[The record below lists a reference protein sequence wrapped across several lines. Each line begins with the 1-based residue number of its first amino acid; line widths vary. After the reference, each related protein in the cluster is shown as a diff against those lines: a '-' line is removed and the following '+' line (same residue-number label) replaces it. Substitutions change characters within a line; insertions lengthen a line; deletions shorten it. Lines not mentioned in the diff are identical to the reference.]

1 MSAHREAN
9 RPYPKRPTGR
19 ERSRRRLVRAP
30 GRLRVPPPRTYR
42 PTTSPIR
49 RYRPIRRCTR
59 RRSGLHRSRR
69 RLHRCGRTDGDASPP
84 PDEGGNHLMSDSLDE
99 GCHSKRRIP
108 STTSCSSVT
117 RGHQRSSEVISGHQR
132 SLEVNRG
139 HQRSSEVI
147 GGHQRQSEVIRGHQ
161 STSSCSSVIG
171 CASSAGLCLPPGT
184 APGLLLLLL
193 PPPTPTPDTALETAP
208 ETAPLPPKPNQLP
221 PPPGT
226 ALDESRG
233 WRVERG
239 EGESARDVIS
249 ANACR
254 ERGDDHEKRC
264 DLAEWGDYHHAIVI
278 RCTRRHSEAL
288 RRHSEA
294 LRGTRRHYKRQSRG
308 N

>member
-1 MSAHREAN
+1 MVSSGHQRSSRGSQGSSRTVSAHREAS

-19 ERSRRRLVRAP
+19 ERSSMRLVRAP
-30 GRLRVPPPRTYR
+30 GRSRVSPPRTYR

-69 RLHRCGRTDGDASPP
+69 RLLRCGRTDDDASPP

-108 STTSCSSVT
+108 STTSCSSV
-117 RGHQRSSEVISGHQR
+117 
-132 SLEVNRG
+132 
-139 HQRSSEVI
+139 
-147 GGHQRQSEVIRGHQ
+147 
-161 STSSCSSVIG
+161 IG

-193 PPPTPTPDTALETAP
+193 PPPPSPTPDTALEIAP

-221 PPPGT
+221 PGT

-233 WRVERG
+233 GRVEAG

-254 ERGDDHEKRC
+254 ER
-264 DLAEWGDYHHAIVI
+264 
-278 RCTRRHSEAL
+278 
-288 RRHSEA
+288 
-294 LRGTRRHYKRQSRG
+294 
-308 N
+308 

>member
-1 MSAHREAN
+1 MVSSGNQRSSRGNQGSSRTVSAHREAN
-9 RPYPKRPTGR
+9 RPYPKRQTGR
-19 ERSRRRLVRAP
+19 ERSRRRPAS
-30 GRLRVPPPRTYR
+30 PPRTYR

-108 STTSCSSVT
+108 STTSCSSVI
-117 RGHQRSSEVISGHQR
+117 RGLQRSSEVFRGNQR
-132 SLEVNRG
+132 QSEVIRG
-139 HQRSSEVI
+139 HQSTSSCSSVI
-147 GGHQRQSEVIRGHQ
+147 RVNQRPSEVIRGHQ

-193 PPPTPTPDTALETAP
+193 PPPPSPTPDTALEIAP
-208 ETAPLPPKPNQLP
+208 ETAPLLPNPNQLP

-233 WRVERG
+233 GRVEAG

-254 ERGDDHEKRC
+254 ERR
-264 DLAEWGDYHHAIVI
+264 
-278 RCTRRHSEAL
+278 
-288 RRHSEA
+288 
-294 LRGTRRHYKRQSRG
+294 
-308 N
+308 

>member
-1 MSAHREAN
+1 MVSSGHQRSSRGSQGSSRTVSAHREAN

-19 ERSRRRLVRAP
+19 ERSRRRPVRAP

-59 RRSGLHRSRR
+59 RRSGLHR
-69 RLHRCGRTDGDASPP
+69 CGRTDDDASPP

-99 GCHSKRRIP
+99 GCHSKRRIS
-108 STTSCSSVT
+108 STTSCSSVII
-117 RGHQRSSEVISGHQR
+117 RHHPSSSVIIRHQRS
-132 SLEVNRG
+132 
-139 HQRSSEVI
+139 
-147 GGHQRQSEVIRGHQ
+147 SEVIRGHQ

-193 PPPTPTPDTALETAP
+193 PPPPSPTPDTALEIAP
-208 ETAPLPPKPNQLP
+208 ETAPLLPNPNQLP

-233 WRVERG
+233 GRVEAG

-254 ERGDDHEKRC
+254 ER
-264 DLAEWGDYHHAIVI
+264 
-278 RCTRRHSEAL
+278 
-288 RRHSEA
+288 
-294 LRGTRRHYKRQSRG
+294 
-308 N
+308 

>member
-1 MSAHREAN
+1 VVSSGHQRSSRGHQGSSRTVSAHREAN

-19 ERSRRRLVRAP
+19 ERSSMRLVRAP
-30 GRLRVPPPRTYR
+30 GRSRVSPPRTYR

-69 RLHRCGRTDGDASPP
+69 RLLRCGRTDDDASPP

-108 STTSCSSVT
+108 STTSCSSVII
-117 RGHQRSSEVISGHQR
+117 RHQRSSEVIR
-132 SLEVNRG
+132 
-139 HQRSSEVI
+139 
-147 GGHQRQSEVIRGHQ
+147 GHQRQSEVIRGHQ

-193 PPPTPTPDTALETAP
+193 PPPPSPTPDTALEIAP
-208 ETAPLPPKPNQLP
+208 ETAPLLPNPNQLP

-233 WRVERG
+233 GRVERG

-254 ERGDDHEKRC
+254 ERR
-264 DLAEWGDYHHAIVI
+264 
-278 RCTRRHSEAL
+278 
-288 RRHSEA
+288 
-294 LRGTRRHYKRQSRG
+294 
-308 N
+308 

>member
-1 MSAHREAN
+1 MVSSGNQRSSRGNQGSSRTVSAHREAN
-9 RPYPKRPTGR
+9 RPYPKRPMGR
-19 ERSRRRLVRAP
+19 GRSRRRLA

-59 RRSGLHRSRR
+59 RRSSRRRLHRSRR

-99 GCHSKRRIP
+99 GFHSKRRIP
-108 STTSCSSVT
+108 STTSCSSVI
-117 RGHQRSSEVISGHQR
+117 RGHQRPSEVI
-132 SLEVNRG
+132 RG
-139 HQRSSEVI
+139 HQSTSSCSSVI
-147 GGHQRQSEVIRGHQ
+147 RCNQRPSEVIRGHQ

-193 PPPTPTPDTALETAP
+193 LLLPAPTPETALETVP
-208 ETAPLPPKPNQLP
+208 DTAPLPPKPNQLP

-233 WRVERG
+233 GWVERG

-249 ANACR
+249 ANAC
-254 ERGDDHEKRC
+254 
-264 DLAEWGDYHHAIVI
+264 
-278 RCTRRHSEAL
+278 
-288 RRHSEA
+288 
-294 LRGTRRHYKRQSRG
+294 Q
-308 N
+308 